1 MRFATVC
8 SGIGAPEVAWSH
20 LGWEHAFCSEIDPFA
35 SAVLAHR
42 FPSVPNLGDLT
53 KIGAE
58 RGPVDLLCGGTP
70 CQSFSVAGR
79 RAGLDDPRGVL
90 AFEFLRL
97 AGRLRAE
104 WVVWENVPGV
114 LSIDGGRAFGAF
126 LGALVELGYG
136 FAYRVLDAQ
145 WFGLAQRRARV
156 FVVARLGD
164 WRGPVAVLLEPEGLR
179 GDPAPGRE
187 AGEGVAPTLANRA
200 RGGGGLG
207 TDAECDGALIA
218 AAVPSDHNIG
228 ARRDHESFLVA
239 HPHRADGFDASEDG
253 TGRGA
258 PLVVAETLVQGGR
271 ETGPHGALDG
281 RNLVVQDS
289 QSGVRLKDTAGS
301 LRADAPGSQPTGSLL
316 LAATLT
322 QGAESQGKGGYAG
335 RRREDD
341 ENLVVGAPDGTVTAL
356 CARDAKSHKS
366 GDGLVIGA
374 FAHQSGGDC
383 RMGFTPD
390 SPALQRSQTV
400 AVLERSR
407 VRRFTPREC
416 ERLQGFPDDWTLVP
430 YRGKPAKDGPRYRAV
445 GNAMAVPVVRW
456 IGERIALFEEATR

>member
-1 MRFATVC
+1 
-8 SGIGAPEVAWSH
+8 VAWSH
-20 LGWEHAFCSEIDPFA
+20 LGWDHAFCAEIDPFA

-79 RAGLDDPRGVL
+79 RAGLDDARGVL

-97 AGRLRAE
+97 AERVRAR
-104 WVVWENVPGV
+104 WLVFENVPGL

-126 LGALVELGYG
+126 LGALAGLGYG

-179 GDPAPGRE
+179 GDSAPGRAE
-187 AGEGVAPTLANRA
+187 GEGVAPTLANRA

-207 TDAECDGALIA
+207 TDAECDGALIPVMA
-218 AAVPSDHNIG
+218 AGAHGANGAGIG
-228 ARRDHESFLVA
+228 VAGDPAFTLDTTGAGAVA
-239 HPHRADGFDASEDG
+239 H
-253 TGRGA
+253 
-258 PLVVAETLVQGGR
+258 
-271 ETGPHGALDG
+271 
-281 RNLVVQDS
+281 
-289 QSGVRLKDTAGS
+289 S
-301 LRADAPGSQPTGSLL
+301 LRAVRKAAQGARLL
-316 LAATLT
+316 LGALSAVQDARRSACGESAA
-322 QGAESQGKGGYAG
+322 
-335 RRREDD
+335 
-341 ENLVVGAPDGTVTAL
+341 P
-356 CARDAKSHKS
+356 
-366 GDGLVIGA
+366 
-374 FAHQSGGDC
+374 
-383 RMGFTPD
+383 
-390 SPALQRSQTV
+390 
-400 AVLERSR
+400 RSR
-407 VRRFTPREC
+407 VRRFVVEETEA
-416 ERLQGFPDDWTLVP
+416 LQGFPRGWTMIP

-456 IGERIALFEEATR
+456 IGERIALFEEANR

>member
-1 MRFATVC
+1 VRFATVC

-20 LGWEHAFCSEIDPFA
+20 LGWEHAFCAEIDPFA

-42 FPSVPNLGDLT
+42 FPDVPNLGDLT

-156 FVVARLGD
+156 FVVARVGD

-179 GDPAPGRE
+179 GDSAPCRE

-218 AAVPSDHNIG
+218 YALGSHAGAAEADAANRS
-228 ARRDHESFLVA
+228 HESGGPVGSGVSEELAHSLRAGRTQAVA
-239 HPHRADGFDASEDG
+239 HSLRADGFDASEDG
-253 TGRGA
+253 TGRGT
-258 PLVVAETLVQGGR
+258 PLVVAPTVTAANNPSR
-271 ETGPHGALDG
+271 SP
-281 RNLVVQDS
+281 
-289 QSGVRLKDTAGS
+289 QSAEVTAQV
-301 LRADAPGSQPTGSLL
+301 AAI

-341 ENLVVGAPDGTVTAL
+341 GNLVVGAVTAKW
-356 CARDAKSHKS
+356 AKGGGPA
-366 GDGLVIGA
+366 GDEAYNLTIADPISANEGRTYTHEGKNNFRLHNVVPG
-374 FAHQSGGDC
+374 
-383 RMGFTPD
+383 
-390 SPALQRSQTV
+390 
-400 AVLERSR
+400 SR

-430 YRGKPAKDGPRYRAV
+430 YRGKPAKDGPRYRAI
-445 GNAMAVPVVRW
+445 GNAFPVPVLRW
-456 IGERIALFEEATR
+456 IGERIALYERIESEVRSNA